1 MARNLNSTTSN
12 KYIMFASYVKL
23 SLYSVSFSLSLSL
36 YLSLLPAI
44 FLAFRIF
51 ASIRFSRVVGLQ
63 FSTNIPFEQYSL
75 SFTATLLCFGFNF
88 ISFIQHIYAPY
99 NTHKFHTLTK
109 KRLFRCDEMSAPF
122 HCALIASFI
131 RLTNKTHRSSGI

>member
-23 SLYSVSFSLSLSL
+23 SLYSVSPSIFHSCQLSFWLFEYLQAFGFLELLVYNFQQIFPLNSTCSPSLPLCSVLG
-36 YLSLLPAI
+36 
-44 FLAFRIF
+44 
-51 ASIRFSRVVGLQ
+51 SIS
-63 FSTNIPFEQYSL
+63 SL
-75 SFTATLLCFGFNF
+75 SFNTYM
-88 ISFIQHIYAPY
+88 HH
-99 NTHKFHTLTK
+99 NTHKFHTLTE